1 MTGKDV
7 LAEKEVLKK
16 AAALKR
22 FEYSS
27 LGCELK
33 KQTKKKQYQELNK
46 LFKCDRNEEEQVII
60 KKEKPA
66 ITSASKL
73 LNDNKYSLRVY

>member
-1 MTGKDV
+1 MSWKSK
-7 LAEKEVLKK
+7 L
-16 AAALKR
+16 
-22 FEYSS
+22 
-27 LGCELK
+27 
-33 KQTKKKQYQELNK
+33 KKKQYQELNK

-73 LNDNKYSLRVY
+73 LDDNKDSLRVY